1 VAAPVAC
8 VSGAAGRAALRPGGA
23 RREASALRFILFLA
37 LRFVHLL
44 QRSQAQK
51 KFGCMVTPRK
61 KRPKRNESEALAV
74 GDQDC
79 GSLGA
84 EQRR

>member
-1 VAAPVAC
+1 MPLKAVARDGCGSCINCSDPK
-8 VSGAAGRAALRPGGA
+8 LK
-23 RREASALRFILFLA
+23 
-37 LRFVHLL
+37 
-44 QRSQAQK
+44 K

-84 EQRR
+84 EQRRWATSLS